1 MPLTRSEYRGLERKL
16 NTLITATTKAIS
28 DNETLLA
35 AIEDTATFDTDQ
47 DLQDLHSEEMADKTL
62 AYGDLQLHFT
72 ETVKPFL
79 MDLKPIVVPAKAKAP
94 TPTPTITPTIT
105 PITPTPTITPPGPTP
120 CARPCVVRAKP
131 SIVRGH

>member
-1 MPLTRSEYRGLERKL
+1 MPLTRNEYRGLERKL

-47 DLQDLHSEEMADKTL
+47 NLQDLHSEEMADKTL

-79 MDLKPIVVPAKAKAP
+79 MALKPVVVKKKAVEVAPAP
-94 TPTPTITPTIT
+94 TLI
-105 PITPTPTITPPGPTP
+105 PITPTPPITPAGPTP
-120 CARPCVVRAKP
+120 CARPCIVRAKP